1 MGYTP
6 MEINMRAI
14 ATLGVAGLIALSTAL
29 PSDPPAVKPPALK
42 AGDKAPEIGGVNAGG
57 DALMENDLAGKTV
70 LVAFWKLDAKGGGMP
85 IEPLR
90 EIRRIAGD
98 ILILTVCVNG
108 TADWDAWSK
117 LLLDQGTVNYGDGER
132 RFIDDPK
139 WWNVTEVSYVK
150 RKAAAAYGVTTFPE
164 YFILKPN
171 GTLGGVSVPANEL
184 KVTVEKLLK

>member
-1 MGYTP
+1 
-6 MEINMRAI
+6 MRAI

-132 RFIDDPK
+132 RFIGDPK